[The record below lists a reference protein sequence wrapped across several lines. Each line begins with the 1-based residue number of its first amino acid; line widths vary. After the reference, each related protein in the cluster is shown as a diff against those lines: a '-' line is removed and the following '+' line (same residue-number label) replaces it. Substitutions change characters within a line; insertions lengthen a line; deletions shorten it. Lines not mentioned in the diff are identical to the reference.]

1 MIENILENIIEVQLY
16 KTKYILCNEV
26 EYAEL
31 NELISAASGYP
42 DKTGTNIYAP
52 LVPVMSANV
61 YAKDIEGLDTEELLV
76 ASRCVLPIVADLQE
90 YRQELILGFDLVET
104 YEPLTNNI

>member
-1 MIENILENIIEVQLY
+1 MIENIIEVQLY

-52 LVPVMSANV
+52 LVPVMSACV
-61 YAKDIEGLDTEELLV
+61 YAKDIDGKDTEVLLEP
-76 ASRCVLPIVADLQE
+76 SKCVLPIVADLQE
-90 YRQELILGFDLVET
+90 YRQELILGFDLVNSYTHLE
-104 YEPLTNNI
+104 IFA

>member
-1 MIENILENIIEVQLY
+1 MIESIIEEILY
-16 KTKYILCNEV
+16 KTKYILCNET

-42 DKTGTNIYAP
+42 DETGTNIYAP

-61 YAKDIEGLDTEELLV
+61 YAKDIEGLDIEELLEP
-76 ASRCVLPIVADLQE
+76 SKCVLPIVADLQE
-90 YRQELILGFDLVET
+90 YRQELILGFDLIET
-104 YEPLTNNI
+104 YEPLIIKE